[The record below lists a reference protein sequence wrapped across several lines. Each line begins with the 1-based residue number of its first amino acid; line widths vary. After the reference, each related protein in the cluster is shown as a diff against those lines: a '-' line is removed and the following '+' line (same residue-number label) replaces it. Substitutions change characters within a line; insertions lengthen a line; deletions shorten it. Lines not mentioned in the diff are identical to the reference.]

1 MTAPELADCWTPV
14 PLRWRHAIEGD
25 VFVGRDGALWRVDQA
40 NSFGPA
46 GIEVVVSCAAATHAA
61 DVDPDE
67 VVHVLV
73 PVTERDAVE
82 LTREQL
88 GARLVDRRT
97 A

>member
-1 MTAPELADCWTPV
+1 MIPADCWTPV
-14 PLRWRHAIEGD
+14 PLRFRHVIEGD
-25 VFVGRDGALWRVDQA
+25 VFVGRDGALWHVERI
-40 NSFGPA
+40 SSSYGP
-46 GIEVVVSCAAATHAA
+46 GVEVTVRCCAATHHA

-88 GARLVDRRT
+88 GARLVQRRT
-97 A
+97 P